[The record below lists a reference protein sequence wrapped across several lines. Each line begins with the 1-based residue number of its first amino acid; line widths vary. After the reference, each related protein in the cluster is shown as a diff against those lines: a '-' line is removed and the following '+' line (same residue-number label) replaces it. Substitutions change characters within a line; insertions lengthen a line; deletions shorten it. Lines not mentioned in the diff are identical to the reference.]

1 MNMEKRHA
9 NAKCII
15 CGKGYYKKPSRTDA
29 KCCSTE
35 CKEQMFFNQGQFRL
49 IPYCKSK
56 NISVED
62 FIKQID
68 KMHNDEM
75 KTIKQIAEELGI
87 VRISLMRVCKKYGI
101 KTRTVSEDNYRRYS
115 TMTEEQIKEQTKK
128 ANEGIR
134 ELFKDPQWK
143 EQQIEKVMTAQNMKP
158 SRPENLFYEKI
169 TEMGYYPERQ
179 YRKDMGGFAL
189 DFAFPEIK
197 LAIEIDG
204 EYWHNLEKTKTKDRR
219 RNYFLGVKKGWEV
232 IHIPA
237 KDFTQNT
244 EHYVWEVIQT
254 IETLK
259 IA

>member
-1 MNMEKRHA
+1 MRVLRPIVQCPVCKKYFKARSNHGKRQ
-9 NAKCII
+9 IV
-15 CGKGYYKKPSRTDA
+15 
-29 KCCSTE
+29 CSKE
-35 CKEQMFFNQGQFRL
+35 CFSVYMSKT
-49 IPYCKSK
+49 KSL
-56 NISVED
+56 
-62 FIKQID
+62 KQL
-68 KMHNDEM
+68 
-75 KTIKQIAEELGI
+75 AEELGTDI
-87 VRISLMRVCKKYGI
+87 KGAMQIIDKEHNVDNMTIKAIAEKYGLVRISLMRWCKKYGI
-101 KTRTVSEDNYRRYS
+101 KTRTISEDNYRRYS
-115 TMTEEQIKEQTKK
+115 TMTEGQIKEQTKK

-143 EQQIEKVMTAQNMKP
+143 EQQIEKVMTAQDMKP

-169 TEMGYYPERQ
+169 TENGYYPERQ

-204 EYWHNLEKTKTKDRR
+204 EYWHNLEKTKAKDRR

-237 KDFTQNT
+237 KDFTQHS
-244 EHYVWEVIQT
+244 EHYIWEVIQT

>member
-1 MNMEKRHA
+1 MREIEPLW
-9 NAKCII
+9 KCPV
-15 CGKGYYKKPSRTDA
+15 CGKYYKARKGKNGKIQQT
-29 KCCSTE
+29 CSKE
-35 CKEQMFFNQGQFRL
+35 CGYKNLHKQGTLSYFA
-49 IPYCKSK
+49 SK
-56 NISVED
+56 NNMTE
-62 FIKQID
+62 KQFMDLID
-68 KMHNDEM
+68 KEHNENLM
-75 KTIKQIAEELGI
+75 TIKNIAEKYGI
-87 VRISLMRVCKKYGI
+87 VRISLMRWCKKYGV
-101 KTRTVSEDNYRRYS
+101 KTRTISEDNYRRYS

-143 EQQIEKVMTAQNMKP
+143 EQQIEKVMTAQDMKP

-204 EYWHNLEKTKTKDRR
+204 EYWHNLEKTKVKDRR
-219 RNYFLGVKKGWEV
+219 RNYYLGVKKGWEV

-237 KDFTQNT
+237 KDFTQHS

>member
-1 MNMEKRHA
+1 MRIPRPTIQCPVCKKYFKARSFHGKRQ
-9 NAKCII
+9 IV
-15 CGKGYYKKPSRTDA
+15 
-29 KCCSTE
+29 CSKE
-35 CKEQMFFNQGQFRL
+35 CFSVYMSTT
-49 IPYCKSK
+49 KSL
-56 NISVED
+56 
-62 FIKQID
+62 KQL
-68 KMHNDEM
+68 
-75 KTIKQIAEELGI
+75 AEELGTDI
-87 VRISLMRVCKKYGI
+87 KGAMQIIDKEHNENKMTIKAIAEKYGVVRISLMRWCKKYGV
-101 KTRTVSEDNYRRYS
+101 KTRTISEDNYRRYS
-115 TMTEEQIKEQTKK
+115 TMTEEQIKEQTRK

-143 EQQIEKVMTAQNMKP
+143 EQQIEKVMTAQDMKP

-189 DFAFPEIK
+189 DFAFPDIK

-204 EYWHNLEKTKTKDRR
+204 EYWHNLEKTKVKDRR

-237 KDFTQNT
+237 KDFTQHS

>member
-1 MNMEKRHA
+1 MDMQNRHT
-9 NAKCII
+9 NAICVI
-15 CGKGYYKKPSRTDA
+15 CGKKYYKKPSRTNT
-29 KCCSTE
+29 KCCSVE
-35 CKEQMFFNQGQFRL
+35 CKEQMFFKQGQFRL

-68 KMHNDEM
+68 KMHNVEM
-75 KTIKQIAEELGI
+75 KTIKRISEELGI
-87 VRISLMRVCKKYGI
+87 VRISIMRVCKKYGI
-101 KTRTVSEDNYRRYS
+101 KTRTISEDNHRRYS
-115 TMTEEQIKEQTKK
+115 NMTKEQMKAQTKK

-134 ELFKDPQWK
+134 ELFKNPKWK
-143 EQQIEKVMTAQNMKP
+143 EEQIKKVMEAQNFVR
-158 SRPENLFYEKI
+158 SAPELLFEKLMN
-169 TEMGYYPERQ
+169 ENGYFPQVQ
-179 YRKDMGGFAL
+179 YTDGMAGFAL

-204 EYWHNLEKTKTKDRR
+204 EYWHNLEKTKIKDRR

-237 KDFTQNT
+237 KDFTQHS

>member
-1 MNMEKRHA
+1 MREEEPLR
-9 NAKCII
+9 KCPV
-15 CGKGYYKKPSRTDA
+15 CGKYYKARKGKNGKRQQT
-29 KCCSTE
+29 CSKE
-35 CKEQMFFNQGQFRL
+35 CGYKNLYKQGTLSYFA
-49 IPYCKSK
+49 SK
-56 NISVED
+56 NNMTE
-62 FIKQID
+62 KQFMDLID
-68 KMHNDEM
+68 KEHNEKLM
-75 KTIKQIAEELGI
+75 TIKTIAEKYGI
-87 VRISLMRVCKKYGI
+87 VRITLMRWCKKYGV

-128 ANEGIR
+128 ANAGIR

-143 EQQIEKVMTAQNMKP
+143 EQQIEKVMTAQNTKP

-169 TEMGYYPERQ
+169 TELGYYPERQ

-204 EYWHNLEKTKTKDRR
+204 EYWHNLEKTKAKDRR

-237 KDFTQNT
+237 KDFTQHS
-244 EHYVWEVIQT
+244 EHYVWEVVQT

>member
-1 MNMEKRHA
+1 MDMHKRHA
-9 NAKCII
+9 NEICII
-15 CGKGYYKKPSRTDA
+15 CRKGFYKRPSKPYE
-29 KCCSTE
+29 KCCSIR
-35 CKEQMFFNQGQFRL
+35 CREQFFFNQGQFRL

-56 NISVED
+56 GISVGE
-62 FIKQID
+62 FIKKID
-68 KMHNDEM
+68 KMHNTDM
-75 KTIKQIAEELGI
+75 KTIKQISEELGI

-101 KTRTVSEDNYRRYS
+101 KTRTVSEDNHRRYANMS
-115 TMTEEQIKEQTKK
+115 EEQKKEQTKK

-143 EQQIEKVMTAQNMKP
+143 EQQIEKVMTAQYMKP

-179 YRKDMGGFAL
+179 YRKEMSGFVL

-204 EYWHNLEKTKTKDRR
+204 EYWHNLEKTKAKDRR
-219 RNYFLGVKKGWEV
+219 KNYFLGVKKGWEV

-237 KDFTQNT
+237 KDFTQHS

-254 IETLK
+254 VETLK

>member
-1 MNMEKRHA
+1 MRIPRPTIQCPVCKKYFKARSCHGKRQVV
-9 NAKCII
+9 
-15 CGKGYYKKPSRTDA
+15 
-29 KCCSTE
+29 CSKE
-35 CKEQMFFNQGQFRL
+35 CFSVYMSTT
-49 IPYCKSK
+49 KSL
-56 NISVED
+56 
-62 FIKQID
+62 KQL
-68 KMHNDEM
+68 
-75 KTIKQIAEELGI
+75 AEELETDIKGVMQI
-87 VRISLMRVCKKYGI
+87 IDKEHNENKMTIKAIAEKYGVVRISLMRWCKKYGV
-101 KTRTVSEDNYRRYS
+101 KTRTISEDNYRRYS
-115 TMTEEQIKEQTKK
+115 TMTEEQIKEQTRK

-143 EQQIEKVMTAQNMKP
+143 EQQIEKVMTAQDMKP
-158 SRPENLFYEKI
+158 SKPENLFYEKI

-204 EYWHNLEKTKTKDRR
+204 EYWHNLEKTKAKDRR

-237 KDFTQNT
+237 KDFTQHP
-244 EHYVWEVIQT
+244 EHYVWEVIQA

>member
-1 MNMEKRHA
+1 MNMDKRHS
-9 NAKCII
+9 NEICII
-15 CGKGYYKKPSRTDA
+15 CGKGFYKRPSKPYCN
-29 KCCSTE
+29 CCSLE
-35 CKEQMFFNQGQFRL
+35 CREQYFFNQGQFRL

-56 NISVED
+56 GISVED
-62 FIKQID
+62 FLKQID
-68 KMHNDEM
+68 KMHNVEM
-75 KTIKQIAEELGI
+75 KTIKQVSEELGI
-87 VRISLMRVCKKYGI
+87 VRISIMRVCKKYGI
-101 KTRTVSEDNYRRYS
+101 KTRTISEDNHRRYAN
-115 TMTEEQIKEQTKK
+115 MTKEQMKAQTKK

-134 ELFKDPQWK
+134 ELFKNPKWK
-143 EQQIEKVMTAQNMKP
+143 EEQIKKVMEAQNFVR
-158 SRPENLFYEKI
+158 SAPELLFEKLMN
-169 TEMGYYPERQ
+169 ENGYFPQVQ
-179 YRKDMGGFAL
+179 YTDGMAGFAL

-204 EYWHNLEKTKTKDRR
+204 EYWHNLEKTKIKDRR

-237 KDFTQNT
+237 KDFTQHS

>member
-1 MNMEKRHA
+1 MRIPRPTIQCPVCKKYFKARSYHGKRQVV
-9 NAKCII
+9 
-15 CGKGYYKKPSRTDA
+15 
-29 KCCSTE
+29 CSKE
-35 CKEQMFFNQGQFRL
+35 CFSVYMATT
-49 IPYCKSK
+49 KSL
-56 NISVED
+56 
-62 FIKQID
+62 KQL
-68 KMHNDEM
+68 
-75 KTIKQIAEELGI
+75 AEELGTDI
-87 VRISLMRVCKKYGI
+87 NGAMQIIDKEHNENKMTIKAIAEKYGVVRISLMRWCKKYGI
-101 KTRTVSEDNYRRYS
+101 KTRTISEDNYRRYS

-143 EQQIEKVMTAQNMKP
+143 EQQIKKVLEAQEYVRSAPELLFEKLIN
-158 SRPENLFYEKI
+158 EK
-169 TEMGYYPERQ
+169 GYYPQAQ
-179 YRKDMGGFAL
+179 YSEGMAGFIL

-204 EYWHNLEKTKTKDRR
+204 EYWHNLEKTKVKDRR

-237 KDFTQNT
+237 KDFTQHS

>member
-1 MNMEKRHA
+1 MRESRPIVQCPVCKKYFKARSNHGKRQ
-9 NAKCII
+9 IV
-15 CGKGYYKKPSRTDA
+15 
-29 KCCSTE
+29 CSKE
-35 CKEQMFFNQGQFRL
+35 CFSVYMSKT
-49 IPYCKSK
+49 KSL
-56 NISVED
+56 
-62 FIKQID
+62 KQL
-68 KMHNDEM
+68 
-75 KTIKQIAEELGI
+75 AEELGTDI
-87 VRISLMRVCKKYGI
+87 KGAMQIIDKEHNVDNMTIKAIAEKYGLVRISLMRWCKKYGI
-101 KTRTVSEDNYRRYS
+101 KTRTISEDNYRRYS

-143 EQQIEKVMTAQNMKP
+143 ERQIEKVMTAQDMKP
-158 SRPENLFYEKI
+158 SKPENLFYEKI

-204 EYWHNLEKTKTKDRR
+204 EYWHNLEKTRAKDRR
-219 RNYFLGVKKGWEV
+219 RNYYLGVKKGWEV

-237 KDFTQNT
+237 KDFTQHS

>member
-1 MNMEKRHA
+1 
-9 NAKCII
+9 
-15 CGKGYYKKPSRTDA
+15 
-29 KCCSTE
+29 
-35 CKEQMFFNQGQFRL
+35 
-49 IPYCKSK
+49 
-56 NISVED
+56 
-62 FIKQID
+62 
-68 KMHNDEM
+68 M

-87 VRISLMRVCKKYGI
+87 VRISIMRVCKKYGV
-101 KTRTVSEDNYRRYS
+101 KTRTISEDNYRRYS
-115 TMTEEQIKEQTKK
+115 TMTEGQIKEQTKK

-143 EQQIEKVMTAQNMKP
+143 ERQIKKVLEAQEYVRSAPELLFEKLIN
-158 SRPENLFYEKI
+158 EK
-169 TEMGYYPERQ
+169 GYYPQAQ
-179 YRKDMGGFAL
+179 YSEGMAGFIL
-189 DFAFPEIK
+189 DFAFPDIK

-204 EYWHNLEKTKTKDRR
+204 EYWHNLEKTKAKDRR

-237 KDFTQNT
+237 KDFTQHS